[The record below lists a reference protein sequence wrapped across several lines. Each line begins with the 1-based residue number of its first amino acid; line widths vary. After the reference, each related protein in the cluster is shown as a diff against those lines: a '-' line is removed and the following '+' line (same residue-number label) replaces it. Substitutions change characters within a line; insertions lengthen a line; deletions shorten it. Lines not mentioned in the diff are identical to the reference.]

1 MSLPQEHPPRASS
14 VAVRHS
20 APDRAGD
27 HDPRLSVVVPVYNEG
42 DEVGACLDEIRTSLR
57 QLEMSHE
64 LIVVDDGSNDGTW
77 TALERFA
84 AEHSDAAITLV
95 QLSRNFGKEAAICS
109 GLDVCRGEAVIVM
122 DADLQHPPS
131 LIPRMVE
138 LWQSED
144 VDIVEAVKSRRAP
157 EPLIDRFGSWLFYR
171 LLATLTG
178 VRLAGASDFK
188 LLSRRVL
195 DSWRAFG
202 ESETFFRGLVA
213 WLGFKRTQLTFDV
226 PERRGGGS
234 RWSTFKRV
242 RLAVLAITSFSS
254 LPLQLIT
261 VAGCLLFLISTVF
274 TLQALHQKWQGI
286 AVEGFTTVIIL
297 TCFIGSTIMVSL
309 GIIGLYIARIYN
321 EIKRRPRYVVA
332 RRGGSPEQATQ

>member
-1 MSLPQEHPPRASS
+1 M
-14 VAVRHS
+14 
-20 APDRAGD
+20 
-27 HDPRLSVVVPVYNEG
+27 VVPVYNEG
-42 DEVGACLDEIRTSLR
+42 EEVGACLEAIRTSLHG
-57 QLEMSHE
+57 LEGSHE
-64 LIVVDDGSNDGTW
+64 LIIVDDGSTDGTW
-77 TALERFA
+77 RTLEHFA
-84 AEHSDAAITLV
+84 AEHGADAITLV
-95 QLSRNFGKEAAICS
+95 RLSRNFGKEAAICS
-109 GLDVCRGEAVIVM
+109 GLDVCRGAAVIVM

-157 EPLIDRFGSWLFYR
+157 EPLIDRLGSWFFYR
-171 LLATLTG
+171 LLAVLTG
-178 VRLAGASDFK
+178 VQLAGASDFK

-195 DSWRAFG
+195 DSWRTFG

-213 WLGFKRTQLTFDV
+213 WLGFKRAQITFDV
-226 PERRGGGS
+226 PKRHGGSS
-234 RWSTFKRV
+234 RWSTFKRA
-242 RLAVLAITSFSS
+242 RLAILAITSFSS

-261 VAGCLLFLISTVF
+261 VAGFSLFLISTFF

-332 RRGGSPEQATQ
+332 HRGGSPKEPVAPQ